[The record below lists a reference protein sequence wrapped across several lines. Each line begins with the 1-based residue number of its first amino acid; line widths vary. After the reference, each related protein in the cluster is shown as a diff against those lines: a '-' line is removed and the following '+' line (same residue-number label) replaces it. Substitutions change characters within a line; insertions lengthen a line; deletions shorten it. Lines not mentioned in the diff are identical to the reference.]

1 MNSLSKLVAYTHE
14 LKKKTSLYF
23 LPSHKYFQQEGLV
36 WGTSYNIIYES
47 RKELGKEILET
58 IKMIDGSLS
67 IFNPHSIISRINRNE
82 TMKVD
87 HHFQYMFQTC
97 QLISYLTDGLY
108 DPTIKP
114 LIDLWTQQ
122 TLQSNIPSIQQI
134 QNVQKLIGINECSVS
149 NKSIKKKHDAT
160 QFDFSSLAKG
170 YGVDC
175 VASLFNKYHI
185 KNYMVEIGGECFAHG
200 VNPYKSAWK
209 IRLDVPSEYI
219 SYATSAL
226 SFELSDL
233 AMATAGN
240 YRSFFPS
247 AQGHIGHILNPISG
261 YPIKTNLISATVFA
275 ENCVTADALS
285 TACFLT
291 GTETLNK
298 IKDKFPTT
306 KIIILESEDGKGN
319 NDTNDLLKIYEW

>member
-1 MNSLSKLVAYTHE
+1 MKSLSRLVSYTNE
-14 LKKKTSLYF
+14 LKKKITLYF

-47 RKELGKEILET
+47 RRELGKEILET
-58 IKMIDGSLS
+58 IRMIDDSLS
-67 IFNPHSIISRINRNE
+67 IFNPHSVVSKINRNE
-82 TMKVD
+82 ALEVD

-97 QLISYLTDGLY
+97 QLLSHLTNGVY

-134 QNVQKLIGINECSVS
+134 QNIQKLIGINECSIS
-149 NKSIKKKHDAT
+149 DGCIKKKQEGT

-175 VASLFNKYHI
+175 VTSLFDKYHI
-185 KNYMVEIGGECFAHG
+185 KNYMIEIGGECFAHG
-200 VNPYKSAWK
+200 VNPNKSAWK
-209 IRLDVPSEYI
+209 IKLDIPSEYT
-219 SYATSAL
+219 SSPTSAL
-226 SFELSDL
+226 SFELSNI

-240 YRSFFPS
+240 YRSFLPS
-247 AQGHIGHILNPISG
+247 AQGQIGHILNPISG
-261 YPIKTNLISATVFA
+261 YPIKTDLISTTVFA
-275 ENCVTADALS
+275 ENCVMADALS
-285 TACFLT
+285 TACFVM
-291 GTETLNK
+291 GTESLNK

-306 KIIILESEDGKGN
+306 RIIILESDDRKDIIDN
-319 NDTNDLLKIYEW
+319 NDLLKIYEI